1 MMNTSLRNTL
11 TTIAAAWVLAAHVAA
26 AAPVANDG
34 DRALAAVPEATVLL
48 QFYPTA
54 LASTPSGMVEDQAVW
69 LAKVQGLMVGAP
81 PLLQQSLL
89 MSSTP
94 REFAANVALL
104 QQMQETALSQREF
117 RLQSQFQQGL
127 LKK

>member
-1 MMNTSLRNTL
+1 MNRTMRRMTMAVAL
-11 TTIAAAWVLAAHVAA
+11 VAA
-26 AAPVANDG
+26 AGAAGAAQQADPAAG
-34 DRALAAVPEATVLL
+34 AAVPDASVLL

-54 LASTPSGMVEDQAVW
+54 LSTTPNGMVEDQAVW

-89 MSSTP
+89 MSRTKT
-94 REFAANVALL
+94 EFAANVALL
-104 QQMQETALSQREF
+104 QQMQESALTQRQ
-117 RLQSQFQQGL
+117 LQMQRQFQQGQ

>member
-1 MMNTSLRNTL
+1 MSTALRNAL
-11 TTIAAAWVLAAHVAA
+11 TTIAAAWALAANVVA
-26 AAPVANDG
+26 AAPVADNG

-48 QFYPTA
+48 QFYPSA
-54 LASTPSGMVEDQAVW
+54 LASTPSGTVEDQAVW

-89 MSSTP
+89 MSRTA

-104 QQMQETALSQREF
+104 QQMQETALAQREF
-117 RLQSQFQQGL
+117 QIQRQFRQGQ

>member
-1 MMNTSLRNTL
+1 MNSTLRRM
-11 TTIAAAWVLAAHVAA
+11 TTTMAVALVLGAGAAG
-26 AAPVANDG
+26 AAPLSDPGAV
-34 DRALAAVPEATVLL
+34 AAVPDAQVLL

-54 LASTPSGMVEDQAVW
+54 LSTTPSGMVEDQAVW

-89 MSSTP
+89 MSRSKS
-94 REFAANVALL
+94 EFAANVALL
-104 QQMQETALSQREF
+104 QQMQESALTQRQ
-117 RLQSQFQQGL
+117 LQMQRQLQQGT

>member
-1 MMNTSLRNTL
+1 MSTALRNDL
-11 TTIAAAWVLAAHVAA
+11 TTIAAAWALAANVVA
-26 AAPVANDG
+26 AAPVADNG

-48 QFYPTA
+48 QFYPSA
-54 LASTPSGMVEDQAVW
+54 LASTPSGTVEDQAVW

-89 MSSTP
+89 MSRTA

-104 QQMQETALSQREF
+104 QQMQETALAQREF
-117 RLQSQFQQGL
+117 QIQRQFRQGQ

>member
-1 MMNTSLRNTL
+1 MNSTLRRMTKTL
-11 TTIAAAWVLAAHVAA
+11 AVALVLGATGAQAAQLADPAA
-26 AAPVANDG
+26 TPS
-34 DRALAAVPEATVLL
+34 VPDAKVLL

-54 LASTPSGMVEDQAVW
+54 LSSTPAGMVEDQAVW

-89 MSSTP
+89 MSRSKA
-94 REFAANVALL
+94 EFAANVALL
-104 QQMQETALSQREF
+104 QQMQETALAQRELEVQ
-117 RLQSQFQQGL
+117 RQFKQGQ